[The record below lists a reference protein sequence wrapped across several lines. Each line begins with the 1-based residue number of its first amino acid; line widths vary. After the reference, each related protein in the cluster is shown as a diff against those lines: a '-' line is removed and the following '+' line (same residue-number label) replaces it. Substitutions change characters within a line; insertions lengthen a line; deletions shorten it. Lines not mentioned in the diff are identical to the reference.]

1 MSKTL
6 NKYIRAL
13 GYADKTLL
21 ALSGGSS
28 VVSLCSFNTAVDTP
42 VAIVSASISL
52 VFLISSGII
61 KIFLKTM
68 RREKI
73 IIERLLYWP

>member
-28 VVSLCSFNTAVDTP
+28 VVSLCSFTTAVDTP
-42 VAIVSASISL
+42 VTIVSASG
-52 VFLISSGII
+52 ISSGII

-68 RREKI
+68 GREKI